1 MKIYIAIKTIILPIN
16 DDVGVACSGGTF
28 IKSFAISAASDIY
41 IINEYN
47 LFFKKSYYNLLV

>member
-1 MKIYIAIKTIILPIN
+1 MKIYIAIKTIVLPIN

-41 IINEYN
+41 I
-47 LFFKKSYYNLLV
+47 